1 MEAARLVLQL
11 SKVPSM
17 RKAVL
22 TAAEKLTVLTHNL
35 SALLL
40 ALATALVF
48 WQVVTRFVL
57 GDAAAWSEVL
67 ARGVVIWMV
76 FLVAGAGFRLSA
88 MIPLEFV
95 RSVLPDRMQR
105 SVSFIVLLGILA
117 FLGVLTW
124 FGVLMTIRVST
135 QQVAMLNIPI
145 SWLYA
150 AIPVGAVLAIP
161 GAILEFLRP
170 IEPSRAE
177 HDVQRDRESFE

>member
-1 MEAARLVLQL
+1 
-11 SKVPSM
+11 M
-17 RKAVL
+17 RYRL
-22 TAAEKLTVLTHNL
+22 TAAAEGLIRITHNL
-35 SALLL
+35 AALLL

-95 RSVLPDRMQR
+95 RSVLPQR
-105 SVSFIVLLGILA
+105 LQRIVSFIVLILILV
-117 FLGVLTW
+117 FLGVIGWYGT
-124 FGVLMTIRVST
+124 LMAIRVST

-145 SWLYA
+145 SWFYA
-150 AIPVGAVLAIP
+150 ALPVGAVLAIP

-170 IEPSRAE
+170 VARPQEDLVE
-177 HDVQRDRESFE
+177 